1 MASWCCRAA
10 LMAPRW
16 KAARRDL
23 AAVSPSAGEYHTAPG
38 AECGRVQA
46 GGEPAAIIA
55 LPCPAAALRRVAD
68 HGTIAART
76 ASPPAPPRRPRRGR
90 RPVTRRLRSALPGGQ
105 PPGRAV
111 GH

>member
-76 ASPPAPPRRPRRGR
+76 ASPPASRAPPGNAPAEISSAR
-90 RPVTRRLRSALPGGQ
+90 RSAAGQ
-105 PPGRAV
+105 SCRPLT
-111 GH
+111 